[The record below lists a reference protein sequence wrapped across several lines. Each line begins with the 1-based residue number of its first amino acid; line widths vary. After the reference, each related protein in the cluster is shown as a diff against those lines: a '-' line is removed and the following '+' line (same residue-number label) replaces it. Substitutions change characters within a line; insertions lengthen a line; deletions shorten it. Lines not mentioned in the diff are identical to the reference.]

1 MTIPLYLL
9 LVFVLFHSANAIA
22 QPCWADLKVSSA
34 PRTFILAMG
43 ANTGN
48 LKKANDDAQSFAD
61 AIQDRFQVPS
71 SQKCVRTDVT
81 SLGIL
86 LDFKKLQH
94 LVQVQ
99 DTVFIYF
106 SGHGTTG

>member
-1 MTIPLYLL
+1 MIIPLYLL
-9 LVFVLFHSANAIA
+9 LFFVLFHSANAIA
-22 QPCWADLKVSSA
+22 QPCWADLKASSA

-43 ANTGN
+43 ANTGH

-61 AIQDRFQVPS
+61 AIQKRFQVPS
-71 SQKCVRTDVT
+71 SQKCVLTDIT
-81 SLGIL
+81 FS
-86 LDFKKLQH
+86 DFRWNLKKLLP
-94 LVQVQ
+94 LVRVQ